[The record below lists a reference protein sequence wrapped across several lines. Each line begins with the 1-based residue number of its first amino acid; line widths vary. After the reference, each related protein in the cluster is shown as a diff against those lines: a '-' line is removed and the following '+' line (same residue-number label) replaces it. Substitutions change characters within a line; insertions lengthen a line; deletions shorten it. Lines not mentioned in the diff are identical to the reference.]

1 MSEEDKKIYLLNFM
15 TNTFKEMYDAYNACT
30 SKNVKSALNDAM
42 ITYAK
47 EVRTGYAYYDMDMYT
62 SLYKCAE
69 TSKQGKNALEQADK
83 IIADPALDLS
93 ELRDNF
99 KEFLSLKSII
109 KDNDLFEF
117 DLACTHFLIK
127 FRARVEK
134 TKSYFGAGM
143 ADFSDNYVY
152 ETAKEYL
159 KESAKAILDTGLD
172 LESCYLAK
180 AYIEKY

>member
-1 MSEEDKKIYLLNFM
+1 M

-30 SKNVKSALNDAM
+30 SKQAKSALNDAM

-69 TSKQGKNALEQADK
+69 TPKQSKDALEQADK

-117 DLACTHFLIK
+117 DLACIHFLIK

-134 TKSYFGAGM
+134 EKSYLGAGM

-159 KESAKAILDTGLD
+159 KESAKAILDTGLN